1 MTMHQ
6 GLNGPSN

>member
-6 GLNGPSN
+6 G